1 MRRFWYTCISAN
13 ISQRPKNDLKSD
25 STKHMHIFRYVIYV
39 IPKKLHARKRKKVT
53 EAFLRWPLNPLLT
66 DRQTEE
72 DNSALE
78 KLRCHSAGGDKAYM
92 YFIMSKMHNFW
103 NKATRCKCGI
113 NVV

>member
-1 MRRFWYTCISAN
+1 MHRISFDMWFMS
-13 ISQRPKNDLKSD
+13 SQRSYMPEKEKSYW
-25 STKHMHIFRYVIYV
+25 SVSEMTL
-39 IPKKLHARKRKKVT
+39 P
-53 EAFLRWPLNPLLT
+53 PLLT

-78 KLRCHSAGGDKAYM
+78 KLRCHSAGGAKT

-103 NKATRCKCGI
+103 NKATRGKCGV